1 MVDDDA
7 AVPVSHTGED
17 EAGDP
22 SVELGFTSEVERL
35 TRRIRE
41 ARSSSSPDELELLL
55 QDLETAAEELR
66 VADEEVRAQHEHV
79 ARLLRGDE
87 LVRWRYERMMGT
99 LPVPVVTTD
108 THGRIRSVN
117 ATAAALFGVRI
128 DQLLRKPLFVFVQD
142 VDRTSLRDTLSALRR
157 GEPTEV
163 CRVTLRLRAHDIA
176 VGASPSRS
184 PISPEEVTWLLQP
197 LSDGEAHASGT
208 GMLAGAVLALSALPS
223 RSENAQTVIQH
234 GADLCADVLAPG
246 CHVSVCLGSPA
257 EPTAVASN
265 DLEAQVLD
273 RWQIEQA
280 AGPSVSCYSWR
291 TSVTTADLTADG
303 RWGGPGTPPVEL
315 HVGVVAAP
323 LLREQEVAGVLT
335 VSLVDGTRAEDPQ
348 VVETV
353 EVLGAAVGS
362 VIQELGLRTQVED
375 LMSDMRT
382 ALESR
387 AVIDQAKGIVMA
399 HKHCTADEAFQ
410 HLVSLSNTSR
420 VKLREVALR
429 LVEQSGGV

>member
-7 AVPVSHTGED
+7 ALPVSHIGED
-17 EAGDP
+17 EAGEL
-22 SVELGFTSEVERL
+22 SEELGFASEVQRL
-35 TRRIRE
+35 TLRIRE
-41 ARSSSSPDELELLL
+41 ARDSRSPDELELLL

-87 LVRWRYERMMGT
+87 LMRWRYERMMGN

-108 THGRIRSVN
+108 THGRIRAVN

-142 VDRTSLRDTLSALRR
+142 VDRSRLRDTLSALRR

-176 VGASPSRS
+176 VAASPSRA
-184 PISPEEVTWLLQP
+184 PISPEEVIWLVQP
-197 LSDGEAHASGT
+197 LTGGGAQAAGT

-234 GADLCADVLAPG
+234 GADLCAQVLAPG
-246 CHVSVCLGSPA
+246 CHVSVCLGSPT

-265 DLEAQVLD
+265 DTEAQMLD

-291 TSVTTADLTADG
+291 TSVTTTDLTADE
-303 RWGGPGTPPVEL
+303 RWSGPGSPQGEL

-335 VSLVDGTRAEDPQ
+335 VSLADGSRAENPQ

-353 EVLGAAVGS
+353 EVFGAAVGS

-399 HKHCTADEAFQ
+399 HKHCSADEAFQ
-410 HLVSLSNTSR
+410 HLVTLSNTSR

-429 LVEQSGGV
+429 LVEQSGG